1 MTNVKEGS
9 DTDGNAQG
17 AIMLVD
23 DDPAQCELLRRWLE
37 DDGFKV
43 KVYHDGESCLAG
55 LSEVLP
61 DAVCLDLVMPGL
73 DGFETMRRIKAH
85 HPRLPITVMTA
96 QTAVESVVEA
106 MKLGAYDY
114 LVKPVE
120 RTKLTTELRNAVER
134 NRMSTRLAQ
143 LEREVQGIG
152 YPGVVGESAAMRDL
166 FRRIDRIA
174 ASDITVLVHG
184 ESGTGKELVA
194 RAIHGASARQR
205 KPFVALSCA
214 AIPESLQ
221 ESELFGHE
229 RGAFTGA
236 TSRRQG
242 SFERSNGGTLLLDE
256 IGELS
261 QSAQAKLLRVLQERS
276 FQRVGGNSEIHS
288 DFRLVAATNR
298 DLADEVREGR
308 FREDLYFRVVVMELN
323 IPPLRD
329 RGRDVVQ
336 LARHFLR
343 EFGGGKGPTDL
354 APETV
359 ELLMGYDWPGNVR
372 ELQNAM
378 ERAVVEANGDLVTIK
393 DLPVRIRRGPR
404 TGRANHASEAVAGE
418 SAPAAGALGD
428 GARLTSKPMT
438 LDEMEREAIVQS
450 LARNE
455 GNISRVVREL
465 GLGRTT
471 LYRKLQKYNL
481 R

>member
-1 MTNVKEGS
+1 MTK
-9 DTDGNAQG
+9 ARQG
-17 AIMLVD
+17 GDIGGHAHGTIMLVD

-37 DDGFKV
+37 DEGFNV
-43 KVYHDGESCLAG
+43 MTYHDGQSCLAG
-55 LSEVLP
+55 LTEVLP

-73 DGFETMRRIKAH
+73 DGFETMRRIRAH

-96 QTAVESVVEA
+96 QTGVASVVEA

-120 RTKLTTELRNAVER
+120 RTKLTTELRNAVEH

-152 YPGVVGESAAMRDL
+152 YPGIVGESPPMQDL

-184 ESGTGKELVA
+184 DSGTGKELVA
-194 RAIHGASARQR
+194 RAIHGASSRHR
-205 KPFVALSCA
+205 KPFVPLSCA

-236 TSRRQG
+236 TSRRIG
-242 SFERSNGGTLLLDE
+242 CFERSNGGTLLLDE

-261 QSAQAKLLRVLQERS
+261 RSTQAKLLRVLQERC

-288 DFRLVAATNR
+288 NFRLIAATNR
-298 DLADEVREGR
+298 DLAEEVREGR

-323 IPPLRD
+323 IPPLRE
-329 RGRDVVQ
+329 RERDVVL

-343 EFGGGKGPTDL
+343 EYGGDRGPADL

-359 ELLMGYDWPGNVR
+359 ELLLSYDWPGNVR

-378 ERAVVEANGDLVTIK
+378 ERAVVEAGGDLLTIK
-393 DLPVRIRRGPR
+393 DLPVRIRRGPN
-404 TGRANHASEAVAGE
+404 AASGE
-418 SAPAAGALGD
+418 SAATTGLSAYASSLTGD
-428 GARLTSKPMT
+428 GARSGLTSKPMT
-438 LDEMEREAIVQS
+438 LDELEREAIVQS

-465 GLGRTT
+465 GIGRTT
-471 LYRKLQKYNL
+471 LYRKLQRYNL